1 MPVYR
6 PYFCQNDARLFTK
19 MSPSEELG
27 TLVCGWGMNCFGC
40 IIVATFYWEELHILG
55 IGNCLVLSYLVTLD
69 GWNIQN
75 ERDARTRST
84 SCTSSCWG
92 AMRPKSLCG
101 RQAAP
106 WLCATQL
113 LCPGF
118 VHPSVLHIYYKRA
131 TLSWHLNWRRRVHF
145 ITFLLLLSTLYL
157 SVSVCLCLF
166 L

>member
-1 MPVYR
+1 MGDELFWLHYR
-6 PYFCQNDARLFTK
+6 CHLLLRITYSRDMK
-19 MSPSEELG
+19 
-27 TLVCGWGMNCFGC
+27 
-40 IIVATFYWEELHILG
+40 
-55 IGNCLVLSYLVTLD
+55 LSRYLVIPLD

-118 VHPSVLHIYYKRA
+118 VHPSVLHIWHSLRCCRIWGAPVPAKFWRLTGWTNISPRNFIWSLRCIAFRICMTCYRRKP
-131 TLSWHLNWRRRVHF
+131 TVSPGKFFLSKNNP
-145 ITFLLLLSTLYL
+145 
-157 SVSVCLCLF
+157 
-166 L
+166 